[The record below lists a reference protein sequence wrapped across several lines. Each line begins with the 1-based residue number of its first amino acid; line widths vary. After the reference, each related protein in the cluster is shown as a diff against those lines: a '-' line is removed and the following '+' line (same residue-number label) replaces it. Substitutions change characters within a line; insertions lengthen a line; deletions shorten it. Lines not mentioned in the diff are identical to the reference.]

1 MKEFRERLNL
11 ARELLITL
19 PWSHNQL
26 DDDGGDMG
34 RCDTPKE
41 SIANLL
47 HAKALPWD
55 HLLIKFAESL
65 RFSHYGVANQKR
77 LQFLLCAACQSVWKP
92 FPSKFGVTV

>member
-1 MKEFRERLNL
+1 MRKEFGVRLYNL

-47 HAKALPWD
+47 HVKQKHFPGIICSLSSQNLYAS
-55 HLLIKFAESL
+55 LIME
-65 RFSHYGVANQKR
+65 
-77 LQFLLCAACQSVWKP
+77 
-92 FPSKFGVTV
+92 